1 MIRLINPDAFQ
12 SLRVRDF
19 RLYWIGNTLSKLG
32 GEMTTV
38 ALAWQVYLM
47 TNQPLSLGLIGL
59 IKAGPVILFSIFGG
73 VLADS
78 VDRRRLL
85 LMTQAAL
92 LVLSGVL
99 AALALTGLAA
109 VWMLYLIILLMA
121 TASNIDGP
129 AHSAVIPSLVPRG
142 MMTNAI
148 TLNNLSWSLAGVLG
162 PAFGGLVI
170 AWQGVGVAYLVD
182 AVSFFA
188 VMVALYLVRPT
199 QALPELA
206 REDRTVGATIQR
218 LKEGFS
224 FLGRRN
230 IILSLMLLDFFAVLF
245 GGSLLLLPVFAR
257 DILHVG
263 PQGLGLLSSAPALGA
278 IVGAASVTLLR
289 RPRYPGRVVLVTIL
303 AYGLATAAFGLS
315 RHLWLSWAMLALTG
329 VADTISMTMRQSIR
343 QLLTPDEMR
352 GRIGGVNYFF
362 AVSGNQL
369 GEFEAGVVAQFLG
382 AGPAVTLGGM
392 ACVLLVGVVAT
403 LNPKIARFEE
413 RSALA
418 DASTP

>member
-1 MIRLINPDAFQ
+1 MNRLINPDAFQ
-12 SLRVRDF
+12 SLQVRDF

-38 ALAWQVYLM
+38 ALAWQVYLL

-59 IKAGPVILFSIFGG
+59 IKAAPVILFSLFGG

-78 VDRRRLL
+78 MDRRRLL
-85 LMTQAAL
+85 IITQTLLLAFSAL
-92 LVLSGVL
+92 LAG
-99 AALALTGLAA
+99 LALTGTAS

-121 TASNIDGP
+121 TASSIDGP
-129 AHSAVIPSLVPRG
+129 THSAIVPSLVPRG

-162 PAFGGLVI
+162 PALGGLI
-170 AWQGVGVAYLVD
+170 IGGWGVGVAYMVD
-182 AVSFFA
+182 ATSFLA
-188 VMVALYLVRPT
+188 VLVVLLMVRPS
-199 QALPELA
+199 QAFAEHVLD
-206 REDRTVGATIQR
+206 DRSAAAAIRR

-224 FLGRRN
+224 FLRRES

-257 DILHVG
+257 DILQVG

-278 IVGAASVTLLR
+278 MIGAAGVTLLR
-289 RPRYPGRVVLVTIL
+289 RPRHPGRVVLVTIL
-303 AYGLATAAFGLS
+303 VYGLATAVFGWS
-315 RHLWLSWAMLALTG
+315 RHMWLSWAMLALTG

-343 QLLTPDEMR
+343 QLLTPEEMR

-382 AGPAVTLGGM
+382 AGPAVTLGGL
-392 ACVLLVGVVAT
+392 ACVALVGIVAS
-403 LNPKIARFEE
+403 LNPRIARFEE
-413 RSALA
+413 KHLEAQGLR
-418 DASTP
+418 